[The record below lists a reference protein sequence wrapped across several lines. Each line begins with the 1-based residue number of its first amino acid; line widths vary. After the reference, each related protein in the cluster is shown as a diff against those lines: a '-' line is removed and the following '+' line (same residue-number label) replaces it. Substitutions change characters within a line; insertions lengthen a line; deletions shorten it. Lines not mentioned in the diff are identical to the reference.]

1 MFRQSQHVE
10 NLEDLKKCSN
20 LAKQYLKKEVNNAV
34 EKSDNSISKTEF
46 WKEALKELSR
56 FEKRKKTLNPAKSSK
71 NKMAVKAGL
80 KDNAI
85 VKRDGYGHKME
96 CQNTFAIFPFLGK

>member
-1 MFRQSQHVE
+1 VFRQSQDVE
-10 NLEDLKKCSN
+10 NFEDLKKCSK

-56 FEKRKKTLNPAKSSK
+56 FEKKTLKPAKSWK
-71 NKMAVKAGL
+71 KKMAVKTGL
-80 KDNAI
+80 KAKAI

-96 CQNTFAIFPFLGK
+96 CHNTFAIFPFLGK